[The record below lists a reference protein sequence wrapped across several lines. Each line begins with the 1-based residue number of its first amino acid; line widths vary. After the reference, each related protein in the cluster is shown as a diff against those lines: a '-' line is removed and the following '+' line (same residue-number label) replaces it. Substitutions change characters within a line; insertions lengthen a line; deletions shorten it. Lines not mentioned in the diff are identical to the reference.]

1 MAQNR
6 PTGRQRNVTG
16 QGNNVSKRGSG
27 LGTGPVGHSGGYS
40 GRGGSSGRGSSGG
53 SSGDD
58 GTRGS
63 LLSGL
68 GGLLGSKK
76 GLIIVAVIVIL
87 LLIFG
92 GSGILKKIG
101 SLFGGLGDL
110 SSLIPNTNTSYVSNL
125 TSATTSSGWTRSSN
139 SGSLD
144 KSVTSG
150 ARDKFTTIKG
160 DGTDQITMM
169 VYLCGTDLESKNGMA
184 SSDLAEMCKA
194 TLSDNLDIIVYTGGC
209 TGWKTTAI
217 SNSKNQIYR
226 IVNGGIERL
235 ESDMG
240 NVSMTKPST
249 LTSFIKWC
257 ANNYPANRYELIMWD
272 HGGGSVSG
280 YGYDQRFSSS
290 GSMSLSGINTALK
303 DAGVKFDFVGFDACL
318 MATAETGIMLSN
330 YADYMIA
337 SEETEPGVGWYYTNW
352 VTKLAANPSMPTVEL
367 GKLIIDEYINYC
379 AERYDTPKTTLSIV
393 DLAELA
399 ATLPDALGDFGSSTS
414 ELIKSDSYQTVS
426 DARSST
432 REYSTSKI
440 DQVDLVHLADNL
452 GTTEAKALA
461 QAVLGAVKYNKVA
474 PSMTNSYGLSIYFP
488 YRKMSTVDSAVKT
501 YNAIGI
507 DSDYADCIKSFASV
521 ETAGQVSSGGSTS
534 PLSSLMGNLLPST
547 SSTSS
552 LDITSLLSSFM
563 SGASSGKSI
572 DGLTSENTE
581 YMSSLDT
588 QAAAE
593 YISGNLFDPSQL
605 YWQDYNGQNVIHLTE
620 DQWALVQEIELNLF
634 IDDGEGYID
643 MGLDNIFE
651 FNDDG
656 MLIGE
661 YDGAWLAIN
670 NQPVA
675 YYHTGTV
682 VDGNSVTI
690 YGRVPAMVNGD
701 RAELLIVF
709 DDAHPSGYVQGY
721 RYVYDS
727 TVTDTVAK
735 DAESLADGDV
745 IDFICDYYSY
755 DGDYLDSYLLGDRMV
770 VSGELTVSDVLVTN
784 NKVSATYRFVDVYNQ
799 EYWTEVIK

>member
-1 MAQNR
+1 MAENR

-27 LGTGPVGHSGGYS
+27 LGTGPVGNSGGYS
-40 GRGGSSGRGSSGG
+40 GRGGSSGRGNYSVGNGG
-53 SSGDD
+53 GGDD
-58 GTRGS
+58 GLRS
-63 LLSGL
+63 NLLTS
-68 GGLLGSKK
+68 LLGSKK
-76 GLIIVAVIVIL
+76 GLIILAVIVIL

-92 GSGILKKIG
+92 GSGLFKKLG
-101 SLFGGLGDL
+101 SLFGGVGDL
-110 SSLIPNTNTSYVSNL
+110 TGLIPNTGTSYVDTL
-125 TSATTSSGWTRSSN
+125 TSAATSSGWTRSSN

-144 KSVTSG
+144 TSVKSGTRAKYTV
-150 ARDKFTTIKG
+150 IKG
-160 DGTDQITMM
+160 NGSDKITMM
-169 VYLCGTDLESKNGMA
+169 VYLCGTDLESKSGMA
-184 SSDLAEMCKA
+184 TSDLAEMCKA
-194 TLSDNLDIIVYTGGC
+194 TLTDNLDIIVYTGGC
-209 TGWKTTAI
+209 TGWKTSAI
-217 SNSKNQIYR
+217 SNTKNQIYR

-240 NVSMTKPST
+240 NVSMTTPST
-249 LTSFIKWC
+249 LTAFIKWC
-257 ANNYPANRYELIMWD
+257 AKNYPANRYELIMWD

-337 SEETEPGVGWYYTNW
+337 SEETEPGVGWYYTDW
-352 VTKLAANPSMPTVEL
+352 VTKLAKDPSMPTVEL
-367 GKLIIDEYINYC
+367 GKLIIDDYINFC
-379 AERYDTPKTTLSIV
+379 AQRYDTPKTTLSIV
-393 DLAELA
+393 DLAELS
-399 ATLPDALGDFGSSTS
+399 ATLPDALGNFGSSTS
-414 ELIKSDSYQTVS
+414 ELIKSDSYQKVS
-426 DARSST
+426 DARSAT

-452 GTTEAKALA
+452 GTAEAKALA
-461 QAVLGAVKYNKVA
+461 QAVLSAVKYNKVA
-474 PSMTNSYGLSIYFP
+474 PSMNNSYGLSIYFP

-507 DSDYADCIKSFASV
+507 DSDYADCIKSFASM

-547 SSTSS
+547 SSSSS
-552 LDITSLLSSFM
+552 LDITSLLGSFL
-563 SGASSGKSI
+563 GGSSGRSI
-572 DGLTSENTE
+572 DGLTSENSGFLSE
-581 YMSSLDT
+581 LDT
-588 QAAAE
+588 AAAGE
-593 YISGNLFDPSQL
+593 YIAGNLFDPSKL
-605 YWQDYNGQNVIHLTE
+605 YWQNYNGEKVIHLTE

-643 MGLDNIFE
+643 MGLDNVFE
-651 FNDDG
+651 FNDAG
-656 MLIGE
+656 MLLGN

-682 VDGNSVTI
+682 VNGSSVTV
-690 YGRVPAMVNGD
+690 YGRVPVLVNGD

-721 RYVYDS
+721 RFIYDTS
-727 TVTDTVAK
+727 VTDTVAK
-735 DAESLADGDV
+735 DSETLENGDV
-745 IDFICDYYSY
+745 ISFIGDYYSY
-755 DGDYLDSYLLGDRMV
+755 DGDYLDSYVIGDEIV

-784 NKVSATYRFVDVYNQ
+784 NKLSATYRFTDIYNQ